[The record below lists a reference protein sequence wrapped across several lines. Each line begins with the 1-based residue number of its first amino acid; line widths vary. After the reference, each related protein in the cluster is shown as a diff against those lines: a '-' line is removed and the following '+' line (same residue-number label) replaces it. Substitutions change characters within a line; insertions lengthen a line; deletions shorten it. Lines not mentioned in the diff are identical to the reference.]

1 MIWFLLSWSHNRSK
15 TLARNPKYGYLKR
28 RLSSRGSFGLNS
40 ARGSKETTTI
50 ERTHPTLV
58 IARSPCRGLKMIAVV
73 RERRKRTRR
82 TFQGN
87 NLWKSTTLRTPGNL
101 GFTVDFQNLFPLGS
115 VGNVPACLCPWFTD
129 ILYSM
134 IMTDRP
140 SFPGTRLNSIPCFNL
155 LSLFLFF
162 AKIENW
168 FWE

>member
-15 TLARNPKYGYLKR
+15 TLAWNPKYGYLKR
-28 RLSSRGSFGLNS
+28 RLSSRWSFGLNS

-87 NLWKSTTLRTPGNL
+87 NLWKSTTLRTPGNHG
-101 GFTVDFQNLFPLGS
+101 GFSKFIFAGVRRQCS
-115 VGNVPACLCPWFTD
+115 
-129 ILYSM
+129 
-134 IMTDRP
+134 R
-140 SFPGTRLNSIPCFNL
+140 
-155 LSLFLFF
+155 LSLSVVYWYFVFYDYDGPSEFPWYKVEFYSLF
-162 AKIENW
+162 
-168 FWE
+168 